1 MASIGNAK
9 RFLRTLKVLFFRAT
23 DATNFSKDNFR
34 FCQSFEALLSQRNK
48 YFGEKGLSE
57 GDTVCVRESE
67 RARERGQITLTVG
80 GRITVQ
86 LVSSLTSLDMTNK
99 QNMWVTNSFWEH
111 GR

>member
-1 MASIGNAK
+1 M
-9 RFLRTLKVLFFRAT
+9 L
-23 DATNFSKDNFR
+23 
-34 FCQSFEALLSQRNK
+34 
-48 YFGEKGLSE
+48 
-57 GDTVCVRESE
+57 E
-67 RARERGQITLTVG
+67 RKERDREREQITLTVG